1 MKSENDNQKELPFYS
16 YRNVSK
22 CLSAGISFLTD
33 NFLHLIKL
41 SLPITIPFT
50 LVFAASI
57 YLSSDATLFADPM
70 NLWMSEGVLSFL
82 LLLLSAAFVGFIYNM
97 VRMKSE
103 DIDLK
108 TVEMKD
114 SYKQPFFKLTVNAL
128 IVSLIFIVVTGGFC
142 YLMMK
147 SMLREAHG
155 MAEVGENIAI
165 TSLLFLIMIAVF
177 IPSGFCLPNVEL
189 GEGTLMSKFWKGY
202 KVGWKKWGKLFA
214 LSLLVSIIV
223 GIISLLLMSPA
234 IVITLLQRN
243 ASLSLLEGDAVN
255 LPSLFPLWAVLI
267 LIISAF
273 LLTIVTWIQ
282 HLPLAYLY
290 AAAKED
296 MEQEEKSKLPMI

>member
-16 YRNVSK
+16 YRKVSK

-41 SLPITIPFT
+41 SLPVTIPFT

-70 NLWMSEGVLSFL
+70 NLWMSEGVLTFL

-97 VRMKSE
+97 VRFKSE

-108 TVEMKD
+108 TVRMKD

-128 IVSLIFIVVTGGFC
+128 IVTLIFIVVAGGFG

-177 IPSGFCLPNVEL
+177 IPSGFCLPNVD
-189 GEGTLMSKFWKGY
+189 
-202 KVGWKKWGKLFA
+202 
-214 LSLLVSIIV
+214 LLVSIIV
-223 GIISLLLMSPA
+223 GIISLLLVSPA

-282 HLPLAYLY
+282 YLPLAYLY
-290 AAAKED
+290 ASVKED
-296 MEQEEKSKLPMI
+296 MEQEEKSKIPMI